1 MPLKWPPVTLG
12 VSMGSDPNRSVAFWC
27 RIVNKPWR
35 NRIIACIV
43 GFAIAPNG
51 MARFTRTFTATLLM
65 ASMVA
70 CQIEA
75 LRHLY
80 TLSKT
85 SKRVSAA
92 LSAKDWLVARGM
104 KRDVWVLLCF
114 TVVGVGF
121 REISGAFDQGMASRC
136 VTAALFGAAAVFAHT
151 VGTLALARRAAWV
164 ETVVPNER
172 ETHDR

>member
-1 MPLKWPPVTLG
+1 
-12 VSMGSDPNRSVAFWC
+12 MGSDPNRSVAFWC

-43 GFAIAPNG
+43 GFAIAPND
-51 MARFTRTFTATLLM
+51 MARFPRTFTATLLM

-75 LRHLY
+75 LRYLY
-80 TLSKT
+80 SLSKT

-92 LSAKDWLVARGM
+92 LSAKDWLVARSL

-114 TVVGVGF
+114 VGVGVGH
-121 REISGAFDQGMASRC
+121 REISSAFGQGVASRC
-136 VTAALFGAAAVFAHT
+136 VTAALFGAAAVFAYT
-151 VGTLALARRAAWV
+151 VGTVVLARRAAWV
-164 ETVVPNER
+164 ETVVAGEKAAD
-172 ETHDR
+172 DR